1 MQKLDKRVDVLRNEE
16 KVQLA
21 FLKLENELGKSPTRI
36 QVAKE
41 TGLSRKKVGEYFKIL
56 GIEKM

>member
-1 MQKLDKRVDVLRNEE
+1 MR
-16 KVQLA
+16 LA